1 MAKKYPTKEG
11 RIESLGLQP
20 GEYALITG
28 GSQGLG
34 RAFAEALAKH
44 GINLILVALP
54 ASGLAETALSLSHR
68 YDVQTR
74 HIETD
79 LTTDDGVEAAARIIA
94 QEKLPVSLLI
104 NNAGTSYNCRFED
117 STIDEN
123 EDCILLNTLA
133 VVKMTHFLLPYL
145 KQRSRA
151 YILNV
156 SSMAAFFPMPYMPVY
171 APTKAFILNFSLA
184 LRQELNHTPVRVSVL
199 CPNGIRTCRRS
210 TDKIK
215 AFGWIGRLTS
225 MEADD
230 VAGYTIQKMLE
241 GQAVIIP
248 GIINRAIQLVG
259 RYAPQAWI
267 YAVISALYSR
277 TARASKAKIVP
288 LSSVKGE

>member
-1 MAKKYPTKEG
+1 MTKKYLAKE
-11 RIESLGLQP
+11 SHLDNLGLRA

-34 RAFAEALAKH
+34 RAFAEVLARH
-44 GINLILVALP
+44 AINLILVALP
-54 ASGLAETALSLSHR
+54 ASGLAEAALSLSR
-68 YDVQTR
+68 QYDVQTR
-74 HIETD
+74 YIETD
-79 LTTDDGVEAAARIIA
+79 LAADGGVEAVARIIT
-94 QEKLPVSLLI
+94 QEKLPVSVLI

-123 EDCILLNTLA
+123 EACILLNTLA

-145 KQRSRA
+145 KQCHRA

-230 VAGYTIQKMLE
+230 VADYTIQKMLE

-248 GIINRAIQLVG
+248 GIINRAIRLVG
-259 RYAPQAWI
+259 HYAPQAWV
-267 YAVISALYSR
+267 YAVVSALYSR
-277 TARASKAKIVP
+277 TARGGKAKIAP
-288 LSSVKGE
+288 LSSVTGE